1 MTCRLCQRDGKL
13 SRSHII
19 PEFFRDD
26 SGLMYPTGRSGT
38 PQPFTQPIHTHAGK
52 RFQRKQLGY
61 WEKQHGMV
69 EYLLCDECEQKFSA
83 LENYAKTLLYGTSNP
98 IRLQLPLLK
107 DSLFLADYKRLK
119 LFQLSILW
127 RASEA
132 KGEFFSAVSLSEQHR
147 ERLREMLLQGNP
159 GREDDYFCGLTRLV
173 VSPAVEK
180 LQRTHGIAIETGFF
194 APVRHDHGTWDS
206 YLFVMGGLVWIFCVS
221 SGGVP
226 EVMRNTYIKE
236 NGRFWLMPMN
246 ADGFLIEFAQKAVL
260 AGNVTRSDAEE
271 SIRARFRGQSE

>member
-119 LFQLSILW
+119 LFELSILW

-132 KGEFFSAVSLSEQHR
+132 KGEF
-147 ERLREMLLQGNP
+147 
-159 GREDDYFCGLTRLV
+159 
-173 VSPAVEK
+173 
-180 LQRTHGIAIETGFF
+180 
-194 APVRHDHGTWDS
+194 
-206 YLFVMGGLVWIFCVS
+206 
-221 SGGVP
+221 
-226 EVMRNTYIKE
+226 
-236 NGRFWLMPMN
+236 
-246 ADGFLIEFAQKAVL
+246 
-260 AGNVTRSDAEE
+260 
-271 SIRARFRGQSE
+271 